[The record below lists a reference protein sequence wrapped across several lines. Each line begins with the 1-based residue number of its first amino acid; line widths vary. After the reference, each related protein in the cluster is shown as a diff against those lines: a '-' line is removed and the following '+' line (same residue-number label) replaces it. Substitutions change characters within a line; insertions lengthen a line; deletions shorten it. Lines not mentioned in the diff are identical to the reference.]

1 MDKVQAIDA
10 FWNSFG
16 LPAFDENTV
25 PTDDSIAFP
34 YITYSVSTDSLGN
47 TVPLSASL
55 WYRSTS
61 WVDITHKAE
70 EIAQVIKAQQMPV
83 KIDGGYVWFIGGA
96 PFAQRMSDPSD
107 DMIRRIYLNVSAEY
121 LTAY

>member
-1 MDKVQAIDA
+1 MDKVQAIDE

-16 LPAFDENTV
+16 LPAYDENTV
-25 PTDDSIAFP
+25 PTDDSVDYP

-47 TVPLSASL
+47 MVPLSASL

-61 WVDITHKAE
+61 WEDITHKAQ
-70 EIAQVIKAQQMPV
+70 EIARAIKTQHMPI
-83 KIDGGYVWFIGGA
+83 KIDGGYVWLVGGT
-96 PFAQRMSDPSD
+96 PFSQRMSDPND
-107 DMIRRIYLNVSAEY
+107 DMVRRIYLNVSAEY

>member
-1 MDKVQAIDA
+1 MDKVQAIDE

-16 LPAFDENTV
+16 LPAYDENTV
-25 PTDDSIAFP
+25 PTDDSVDYP

-47 TVPLSASL
+47 MVPLSASL

-61 WVDITHKAE
+61 WEDITHKAR
-70 EIAQVIKAQQMPV
+70 EIARVIKTQHMPI
-83 KIDGGYVWFIGGA
+83 KIDGGYVWLVGGT
-96 PFAQRMSDPSD
+96 PFSQRMSDPND
-107 DMIRRIYLNVSAEY
+107 DMVRRIYLNVSAEY

>member
-1 MDKVQAIDA
+1 MDKVQAIDE

-25 PTDDSIAFP
+25 PPDEDLTYP
-34 YITYSVSTDSLGN
+34 YITYNVSTDSLGN
-47 TVPLSASL
+47 MIPLSASL

-61 WVDITHKAE
+61 WADITHKAE
-70 EIAQVIKAQQMPV
+70 EIAQAVKTQRMPV
-83 KIDGGYVWFIGGA
+83 KIDGGYVWFVGGT
-96 PFAQRMSDPSD
+96 PFAQRMSDPND

-121 LTAY
+121 LTAF